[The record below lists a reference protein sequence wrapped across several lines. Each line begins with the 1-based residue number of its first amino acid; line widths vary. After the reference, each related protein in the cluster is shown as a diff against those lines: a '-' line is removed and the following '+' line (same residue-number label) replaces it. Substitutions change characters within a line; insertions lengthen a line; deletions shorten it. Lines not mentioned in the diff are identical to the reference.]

1 MFDLIGKTAIITGSS
16 KGIGRSIAFAMAEQG
31 AQVVVSS
38 RKADACQAV
47 ADDINQKFE
56 GKSGGAIVIPCNI
69 SDKTA
74 LQMLVDETRAQL
86 GKIDILVCNAA
97 TNPYFGSMQNIP
109 EEAIDKV
116 MDNNIKSNI
125 LLCQMVIPE
134 MVEREEGSITIISSV
149 GGIKASTVIGAY
161 NVTKAADIMLV
172 KNLAAE
178 FGQHNVRTNAI
189 APGLFRT
196 DFAKALWENP
206 DILKASTAGCPMR
219 RIGEPDEIGGAAV
232 FLASKAGSFVNGH
245 TLVVDGGSI
254 I

>member
-1 MFDLIGKTAIITGSS
+1 MFDLTGKTAIITGSS

-31 AQVVVSS
+31 ANVVVSS
-38 RKADACQAV
+38 RKADACQV
-47 ADDINQKFE
+47 VVDEINQKYE
-56 GKSGGAIVIPCNI
+56 GKSGRAMVIPCNI
-69 SDKTA
+69 SDTTA
-74 LQMLVDETRAQL
+74 LQMLVDETRAKL
-86 GKIDILVCNAA
+86 DKIDILVCNAA
-97 TNPYFGSMQNIP
+97 TNPYFGSIQNIP
-109 EEAIDKV
+109 EKAIDKL

-134 MVEREEGSITIISSV
+134 MVERKEGSIIIISSV

-232 FLASKAGSFVNGH
+232 FLASKASSFVNGH
-245 TLVVDGGSI
+245 TLVVDGGVMV
-254 I
+254 

>member
-1 MFDLIGKTAIITGSS
+1 MFDLTGKTAIITGSS

-31 AQVVVSS
+31 ANVVVSS
-38 RKADACQAV
+38 RKVDACQVV
-47 ADDINQKFE
+47 ADEINQKYE
-56 GKSGGAIVIPCNI
+56 GKSGRAMVIPCNI
-69 SDKTA
+69 SDTTA
-74 LQMLVDETRAQL
+74 LQMLVDETRAKL
-86 GKIDILVCNAA
+86 DKIDILDCNAA
-97 TNPYFGSMQNIP
+97 TNPYFGSIQNIP
-109 EEAIDKV
+109 EKAIDKL

-134 MVEREEGSITIISSV
+134 MVERKEGSIIIISSV
-149 GGIKASTVIGAY
+149 GGLKASTVIGGY
-161 NVTKAADIMLV
+161 NVTKAADIMIV

-178 FGQHNVRTNAI
+178 FGKHNVRTNAI

-245 TLVVDGGSI
+245 TLVVDGGVMV
-254 I
+254 

>member
-1 MFDLIGKTAIITGSS
+1 MFDLTGKTAIITGSS

-31 AQVVVSS
+31 ANVVVSS
-38 RKADACQAV
+38 RKADACQVV
-47 ADDINQKFE
+47 ADAINQKYE
-56 GKSGGAIVIPCNI
+56 GKSGRAVVIPCNI
-69 SDKTA
+69 SDTTA
-74 LQMLVDETRAQL
+74 LQMMVDETRAQL

-206 DILKASTAGCPMR
+206 DILKVSTAGCPMR

>member
-1 MFDLIGKTAIITGSS
+1 MFDLTGKTAIITGSS
-16 KGIGRSIAFAMAEQG
+16 KGIGKSIAFAMAEQG
-31 AQVVVSS
+31 ANVVVSS
-38 RKADACQAV
+38 RKADACQVV
-47 ADDINQKFE
+47 ADEINQKYE
-56 GKSGGAIVIPCNI
+56 GKSGRAVVIPCNI
-69 SDKTA
+69 SDTTA
-74 LQMLVDETRAQL
+74 LQMMVDETRAQL

>member
-1 MFDLIGKTAIITGSS
+1 MFDLTGKTAIITGSS

-31 AQVVVSS
+31 ANVVVSS
-38 RKADACQAV
+38 RKADACQVV
-47 ADDINQKFE
+47 ADEINQKYE
-56 GKSGGAIVIPCNI
+56 GKSGRAIVIPCNI
-69 SDKTA
+69 SDTTA

-97 TNPYFGSMQNIP
+97 TNPYFGSIQNIP
-109 EEAIDKV
+109 EKAIDKL

-134 MVEREEGSITIISSV
+134 MVEREEGSIIIISSV
-149 GGIKASTVIGAY
+149 GGLKASTVIGGY
-161 NVTKAADIMLV
+161 NVTKAADIMIV

-178 FGQHNVRTNAI
+178 FGKHNVRTNAI

-232 FLASKAGSFVNGH
+232 FLASQAGSFVNGH
-245 TLVVDGGSI
+245 TLVVDGGVMV
-254 I
+254 